1 MTLDPPSS
9 WHRFLPNQDEARLT
23 TCHDDPADQAL
34 ALRWSPESPH

>member
-23 TCHDDPADQAL
+23 TGHDDPADQAL